1 MAKIDLKIAGSLDS
15 SDIQPLKVVDD
26 NQEVIANTPS
36 SKSEIVCAL
45 VVTRLTEE
53 EMKLL
58 NTSYLSKL
66 CINTKHQIYRFAKW
80 SILSTLFYIK
90 FILGIFSYLIP
101 SIQIHSF
108 QRRVSTPSVSEET
121 TLNPKEQPFV
131 YNAKH
136 LTLDSVLDH
145 LGEIGPVFDFLGD
158 VFTYIHNHLIRR
170 KVNSI

>member
-36 SKSEIVCAL
+36 SKSKVVYAL
-45 VVTRLTEE
+45 VIEHLTKE
-53 EMKLL
+53 EMKFL

-66 CINTKHQIYRFAKW
+66 CTTLRHQIYRFAKW
-80 SILSTLFYIK
+80 SISFILFYIK
-90 FILGIFSYLIP
+90 FMLGIFSYLIP

-108 QRRVSTPSVSEET
+108 QRRVPTPSVSGET
-121 TLNPKEQPFV
+121 TVNPKEQPFV

-170 KVNSI
+170 RSN